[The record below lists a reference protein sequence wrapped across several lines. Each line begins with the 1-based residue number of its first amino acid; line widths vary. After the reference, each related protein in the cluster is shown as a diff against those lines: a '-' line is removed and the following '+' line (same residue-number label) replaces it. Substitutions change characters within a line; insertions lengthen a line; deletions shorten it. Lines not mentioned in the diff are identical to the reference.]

1 MPSQVYQVS
10 VPARLSNGRQGV
22 HVFTGQADC
31 PADAVHAAHKAY
43 DAAATARQAGPPRRT
58 RRPSGWTATGIRP
71 DWQLDW
77 SGATACLWK
86 HSEYGEH

>member
-22 HVFTGQADC
+22 HVFTGHADC

-77 SGATACLWK
+77 SDATACLWK
-86 HSEYGEH
+86 HSKHGEH